1 MRRYMSVGSTCGLAL
16 IAVSLVLSGCSS
28 TEELANNKVRMITHE
43 SFALSDE
50 VLAALADQGI
60 ELEILA
66 AGDAGSMTAGA
77 VLAAG
82 APTADLIFGVDN
94 TLVSRAAE
102 AAVFSAYSSPELA
115 NLEPEFQSMTL
126 DGLVTPIDFGDVC
139 INVDNSWY
147 ETNGV
152 DSPTTLEQLPQ
163 FANQLVVEDPATS
176 SPGLA
181 FLLATV
187 ERFGDSWPQYWE
199 SLRDGGV
206 KVVGSWT
213 DAYYTDFTLSG
224 GDRPLVVSYATSP
237 AAEVIYAEDASVT
250 EPTTTSMLDSCYRQV
265 EFAGVLEGA
274 ENPEGAQ
281 RVIDWLLSESVQ
293 ADIPLSMFVY
303 PVRAGVELPSAFSD
317 FTPVVAESAQLSPEF
332 VASELPNILQTWG
345 EVMGR

>member
-16 IAVSLVLSGCSS
+16 IAVSLMLSGCSS

-102 AAVFSAYSSPELA
+102 AGVFSAYSSPELA
-115 NLEPEFQSMTL
+115 NLEFEFQSMTL

-199 SLRDGGV
+199 ALRDGGV